1 MDWAGRCVSLFT
13 VIQQAISE
21 LSLREKHS
29 IQSNLKVRRLDVAT
43 YMILQVVCT
52 HSEYFQLGAL
62 LGSRVSVTWCV
73 EPRVTCQQPRVAGGG
88 RAVCWHASS
97 GTPVAVL
104 RHRHGAWGELAV
116 H

>member
-1 MDWAGRCVSLFT
+1 
-13 VIQQAISE
+13 
-21 LSLREKHS
+21 
-29 IQSNLKVRRLDVAT
+29 
-43 YMILQVVCT
+43 MILQVVCT

-62 LGSRVSVTWCV
+62 LGSRVSVTWCGA
-73 EPRVTCQQPRVAGGG
+73 TCHVSAPRVAGGG

-97 GTPVAVL
+97 GTPVTVL